1 MKYIHIYNTREEY
14 NASSKEEYDMSLIV
28 NEDNLVVFHETTT
41 EETFDYTIQYF
52 TIEIISSGDFTV
64 LPLREKYN
72 TSFTSSNALSIS
84 YSLNNED
91 WITTQ
96 LLDSGLTFNNLSIG
110 DKIRFK
116 GTNTHYCN
124 NSGSKD
130 IHKQWYVVFGCKNNT
145 TDLNIKNSFTSTT
158 AYFNVYGNIM
168 SLLYGDNFIGQTT
181 LPATY
186 TFCSLFKS
194 SMVVSCEHLILPAT
208 TLLSSCYRAMFSK
221 AIYLTVSPV
230 FSVTSLVTE
239 CYKYMFEACASL
251 TKIICLAE
259 SGMTTTS
266 NNGAINSFTT
276 NATNMDSIP
285 STGIFIKSPNTTY
298 STSGSETSWSTGT
311 NGIPKGW
318 TIIDY
323 SDTLSQPNIN
333 CLNNLVTITY
343 NNVNSGIYYRFNY
356 NKKYVLYTGPIT
368 IIENTR
374 VEAYVKLNNQEG
386 PHKVI
391 NCTYTE

>member
-14 NASSKEEYDMSLIV
+14 NAASKEEYDMSLIV

-41 EETFDYTIQYF
+41 EETFDYTLQYF

-116 GTNTHYCN
+116 GTNTNYCY
-124 NSGSKD
+124 NSGENP
-130 IHKQWYVVFGCKNNT
+130 HKQWYVIFGYTT
-145 TDLNIKNSFTSTT
+145 TDLSLKNTGFTITT
-158 AYFNVYGNIM
+158 ADYNVYGNIM
-168 SLLYGDNFIGQTT
+168 SLCYGDNFIGQTT
-181 LPATY
+181 LPADY
-186 TFCSLFKS
+186 TFCQLFKS
-194 SMVVSCEHLILPAT
+194 ANINSAENLILPAM
-208 TLLSSCYRAMFSK
+208 TLRESCYRAMFSK
-221 AIYLTVSPV
+221 ALKLTISPT
-230 FSVTSLVTE
+230 FIATTLASQ
-239 CYKYMFEACASL
+239 CYKYMFEACISL
-251 TKIICLAE
+251 TKITCLAE
-259 SGMTTTS
+259 SGMTTDS
-266 NNGAINSFTT
+266 DAGALNNFTGP
-276 NATNMDSIP
+276 ATGIGSVP
-285 STGIFIKSPNTTY
+285 STGLFIKSANTSIGTADNTTW
-298 STSGSETSWSTGT
+298 GTGQ

-323 SDTLSQPNIN
+323 SDTLSQPDIN
-333 CLNNLVTITY
+333 CSNNLVTITY
-343 NNVNSGIYYRFNY
+343 DNINSGIYYRFNY

-368 IIENTR
+368 ITENTR

>member
-14 NASSKEEYDMSLIV
+14 NAASKEEYDMSLIV

-41 EETFDYTIQYF
+41 EETFDYTLQYF

-64 LPLREKYN
+64 LPLRENY
-72 TSFTSSNALSIS
+72 TTEFTDSNALSIS
-84 YSLNNED
+84 YSLNNGD

-96 LLDSGLTFNNLSIG
+96 LLDAGLTFNNLSIG

-116 GTNTHYCN
+116 GNNTHYCN
-124 NSGSKD
+124 NSGTNP
-130 IHKQWYVVFGCKNNT
+130 HKSWYVVFGCKNNT
-145 TDLNIKNSFTSTT
+145 PGVNIKNSFTSTT

-168 SLLYGDNFIGQTT
+168 SLLYGDNFIGQTV

-186 TFCSLFKS
+186 TFCQIFKS
-194 SMVVSCEHLILPAT
+194 SCVTSAEYLILPAT
-208 TLLSSCYRAMFSK
+208 TMLASCYRAMFSK
-221 AIYLTVSPV
+221 AINLTVGPT
-230 FSVTSLVTE
+230 FIATTLVQE
-239 CYKYMFEACASL
+239 CYKYMFEACISL
-251 TKIICLAE
+251 TKITCLAE
-259 SGMTTTS
+259 SGMTTDS
-266 NNGAINSFTT
+266 DAGALNNFTGP
-276 NATNMDSIP
+276 ATGIGSVP
-285 STGIFIKSPNTTY
+285 STGLFIKSANTSIGTADNTTW
-298 STSGSETSWSTGT
+298 GTGQ

-323 SDTLSQPNIN
+323 SDILSQPNIN
-333 CLNNLVTITY
+333 CSNNLVTITY
-343 NNVNSGIYYRFNY
+343 DNINSGIYYRFNY

-368 IIENTR
+368 ITENTR
-374 VEAYVKLNNQEG
+374 VEVYVKLNNQEG